1 MKIKNIFVLTSTA
14 LVFLSCFQEN
24 EARRPV
30 SNAGGSYIKKSV
42 ERNKD
47 LLAKEESQIDL
58 AIQNIS
64 EEIFESTHGFSY
76 FYNFKNNQ
84 ESKKPTVGMEAIFT
98 YQVSDL
104 NNKLIYSFDEI
115 GYKNYKID
123 HDDELIGLR
132 HAIKLLSV
140 GDTATF
146 YFPSHLTYGYLGDQN
161 KIERN
166 TPLQFQL
173 TIKELN
179 QVNINN

>member
-47 LLAKEESQIDL
+47 LLAKEEAQIDL

-64 EEIFESTHGFSY
+64 NEIFKSTHGFSY
-76 FYNFKNNQ
+76 FYDFKNNQ
-84 ESKKPTVGMEAIFT
+84 DTIQPTIGMEAVFT

-104 NNKLIYSFDEI
+104 KNRIIYSFDEI
-115 GYKNYKID
+115 GFKNYKID
-123 HDDELIGLR
+123 RDDELIGIR
-132 HAIKLLSV
+132 HAIKLLKV

-166 TPLQFQL
+166 TPLKFQL

-179 QVNINN
+179 QININN